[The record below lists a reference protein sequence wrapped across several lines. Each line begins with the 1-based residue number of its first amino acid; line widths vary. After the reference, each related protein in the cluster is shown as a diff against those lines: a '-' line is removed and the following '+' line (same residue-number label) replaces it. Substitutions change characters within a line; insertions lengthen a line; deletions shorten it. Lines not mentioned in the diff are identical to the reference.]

1 MRTLIDRGQVVGPRA
16 SVDDDQR
23 VGDTFGTEVGS
34 CIPLALALAFDIAE
48 VEVGFGVCRA
58 RMTGQM
64 GRLNQRRL
72 IASPILP
79 RMLYAQRPYIELAT
93 FPSYVVCHQLLPPDL
108 RDNTHLVA
116 SSMLEAVDMTDG
128 ALSASSGRMA
138 VLY

>member
-1 MRTLIDRGQVVGPRA
+1 LIDRGLVEGPRA
-16 SVDDDQR
+16 FVDDDQH
-23 VGDTFGTEVGS
+23 VGDTFGIEVGS
-34 CIPLALALAFDIAE
+34 CIPLALAFDIAE
-48 VEVGFGVCRA
+48 VEVGVGVCRA

-93 FPSYVVCHQLLPPDL
+93 FPSSVVYRQLLPSAL
-108 RDNTHLVA
+108 GRIAYLVA
-116 SSMLEAVDMTDG
+116 SSILEAADMTDG